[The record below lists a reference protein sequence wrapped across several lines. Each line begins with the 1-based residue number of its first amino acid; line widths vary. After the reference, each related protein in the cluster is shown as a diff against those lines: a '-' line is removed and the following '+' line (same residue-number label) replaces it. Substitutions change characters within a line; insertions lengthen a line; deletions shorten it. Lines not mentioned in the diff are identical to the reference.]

1 MELQEFIEKKARVLV
16 VDDVPSARKVVT
28 RLLNKIGLTDVI
40 EASTGDDALGKLQQ
54 DEVQLVI
61 SDWNMP
67 EMDGLTLLNK
77 MRENKIN
84 QIPFI
89 LITSSADRDEVIQA
103 FKAGISDY
111 IVKPFNGETLAKKVQ
126 SVIAKLSW

>member
-40 EASTGDDALGKLQQ
+40 EASTGDDALSKLQQ